1 MLRKLFITLSILIS
15 LPAILQAQQGG
26 LTAIPVSGPVYMIQG
41 TGAGNIGIIS
51 DPSGVIVIDS
61 MMANS
66 ADQVRAALK
75 AVPGGSKIRFLIDT
89 HWHSDHTDGNTALG
103 PGTTIVAHD
112 NVRPLLE
119 KSQTLMGQPTKVLPV
134 EALPGITYADKLTLY
149 SGNLPVRLVHYA
161 HAHTNGDTVVFI
173 DKYKVLHTGDM
184 FFNGFFPFLDVD
196 NGGDIVNWVRQ
207 LDAILA
213 KLPADIK
220 IIPGH
225 GPLAGVAEL
234 KAFRQMLSD
243 SAKIV
248 SDQIKGGKTLEQ
260 IKAAGLPAS
269 FAPWTKGGFL
279 TTPQWLE
286 LVYRS
291 LKK

>member
-1 MLRKLFITLSILIS
+1 MLQRLFITLSLLIY
-15 LPAILQAQQGG
+15 LPIALQAQQGG
-26 LTAIPVSGPVYMIQG
+26 LKAVLINGPVYMIQG

-51 DPSGVIVIDS
+51 QPSSVIVIDA

-66 ADQVRAALK
+66 ADQIRTALK
-75 AVPGGSKIRFLIDT
+75 AVPGGSTIRFLINT
-89 HWHSDHTDGNTALG
+89 HWHSDHTDGNAALG
-103 PGTTIVAHD
+103 AGSTIVAHE

-119 KSQTLMGQPTKVLPV
+119 KPQTLMGQTTKALPI
-134 EALPGITYADKLTLY
+134 EALPSITYSEKLTLY
-149 SGNLPVRLVHYA
+149 SGDVPVRLVHYA
-161 HAHTNGDTVVFI
+161 HAHTNGDTMVFI
-173 DKYKVLHTGDM
+173 DKYKVLHMGDM
-184 FFNGFFPFLDVD
+184 FFNGLFPVLDVD
-196 NGGDIVNWVRQ
+196 YGGDIPNWVRQ

-213 KLPADIK
+213 DLPADTK

-225 GPLAGVAEL
+225 GPLAGVEDL
-234 KAFRQMLSD
+234 KAFRQMLSS
-243 SAKIV
+243 SAEIV
-248 SDQIKGGKTLEQ
+248 SNQIKDGKTLDQIKT
-260 IKAAGLPAS
+260 AGLPDS

>member
-1 MLRKLFITLSILIS
+1 
-15 LPAILQAQQGG
+15 
-26 LTAIPVSGPVYMIQG
+26 
-41 TGAGNIGIIS
+41 
-51 DPSGVIVIDS
+51 

-66 ADQVRAALK
+66 ADQIRTALK
-75 AVPGGSKIRFLIDT
+75 TVPGGGTIRFLINT

-103 PGTTIVAHD
+103 PGTTIVAHE

-119 KSQTLMGQPTKVLPV
+119 KSQTLMGQPTKVLPA
-134 EALPGITYADKLTLY
+134 EALPSITYSEKLTLY
-149 SGNLPVRLVHYA
+149 SGDVPVRLVHYA

-184 FFNGFFPFLDVD
+184 FFNGMFPFLDVD
-196 NGGDIVNWVRQ
+196 HGGDILNWVRQ

-213 KLPADIK
+213 DLPADTK

-225 GPLAGVAEL
+225 GPLAGIADL

-243 SAKIV
+243 SAEIV
-248 SDQIKGGKTLEQ
+248 SNQIKGRKTLDQ
-260 IKAAGLPAS
+260 IKAAGIPVSL
-269 FAPWTKGGFL
+269 APWTKGGFL

>member
-1 MLRKLFITLSILIS
+1 MLRKLFITLSILFS
-15 LPAILQAQQGG
+15 LPAILQAQNGG
-26 LTAIPVSGPVYMIQG
+26 FTAIPVSGPVYMIQG

-51 DPSGVIVIDS
+51 QPSSVIVIDS

-66 ADQVRAALK
+66 ADQIRAALK
-75 AVPGGSKIRFLIDT
+75 AVPGGGTIRFLINT

-103 PGTTIVAHD
+103 IGTTIVAHN

-134 EALPGITYADKLTLY
+134 EALPSITYADKLTLY
-149 SGNLPVRLVHYA
+149 SGDVPVRLVHYS
-161 HAHTNGDTVVFI
+161 HAHTDGDTVVFI
-173 DKYKVLHTGDM
+173 DKYKVIHMGDM
-184 FFNGFFPFLDVD
+184 FFNGLFPFLDVD
-196 NGGDIVNWVRQ
+196 NGGDILNWVRQ
-207 LDAILA
+207 LDTIIA

-225 GPLAGVAEL
+225 GPLAGVSDL

-248 SDQIKGGKTLEQ
+248 SNQIKDGKTLEQ
-260 IKAAGLPAS
+260 IKAAGLPVS
-269 FAPWTKGGFL
+269 LAPWTKGGFL
-279 TTPQWLE
+279 STPQWLE